1 MTPSEQ
7 LFKDL
12 KEIAR
17 VGEGVEIMNVY
28 RCLPIVN
35 KASFVNIGADTVTLK
50 TTRPQLIC
58 LERDGH
64 AVLLS
69 DILQVAISADVAAID
84 KAAETV
90 TLGNV
95 AITNKK
101 VGDRLTVRVEP
112 RELIPVI
119 VTAEGQTASGAV
131 IDISLNGAGIL
142 IPGTVFRLKRKMTT
156 QLNFELPNAKIES
169 SGIVSYTKQEPGS
182 FRAGVDFSQDVRV
195 KALVA
200 QYINARR
207 DEILAELDAA

>member
-12 KEIAR
+12 NEIAR

-50 TTRPQLIC
+50 TTPPQLTC
-58 LERDGH
+58 LERDGYT
-64 AVLLS
+64 VLLS
-69 DILQVAISADVAAID
+69 DILQVAISANVVAMD
-84 KAAETV
+84 KNAGTV

-142 IPGTVFRLKRKMTT
+142 IPGTVFRLKRKMAT
-156 QLNFELPNAKIES
+156 QLNFELPNARIES

-200 QYINARR
+200 QYITARR
-207 DEILAELDAA
+207 DEILAELEAA